1 MFKKAKLISMIMA
14 MVMACSLVVGCGG
27 GGGNGGGN
35 GTSNGGKIDNEKTQ
49 VILKFFQGTATR
61 DTAWL
66 DTLIKNFTEAN
77 KNTEFES
84 GKKGVQVTFS
94 TTRNLPLTTLSSDG
108 ADLYMAENDADIYDL
123 SIKGDI
129 LDLTSV
135 VTPLESKI
143 DSDAKKRM
151 VGKDGKYYALPSY
164 DFYAGVPYDEDLL
177 IKKNCFFAAPET
189 SDKQTFT
196 SNDCA
201 FIKDGESFYMV
212 ANANA
217 KKSCGPDGAYG
228 TPDDGLPS
236 SLQEMLVWCWY
247 MKTKAGINPFVMGND
262 TNIYSFYLTH
272 AIWAS
277 LAGYDA
283 MRAVYTNFAEG
294 GTDAEVVTGF
304 SSENFYVSADGSVK
318 IPMPI
323 VENVKLTKENGYK
336 AYDMSARYYSLAFLQ
351 IAYKEGWL
359 VDNQGGNT
367 GAMSQFIC
375 DGDSAMLYDAS
386 YWYHEAVAKGYF
398 EDWEDEAD
406 PDVAAKGRHIK
417 FLTCP
422 SQLSGSVAENGGKKN
437 TLMNLG
443 NSYVFA
449 NAHLDKAGNEGKKA
463 ASLSFLNYMYT
474 DEGLGIF
481 TGATGL
487 SIPMEYN
494 YTIPSDD
501 ISAAYYYNNVK
512 DIKEHSDVVNYASD
526 NQYFKNNLKSFSL
539 SWSSSVTTFTINGTL
554 IGNGYLDAIK
564 KYNGTAQN
572 IFEATKRSAD
582 TWATIIG

>member
-1 MFKKAKLISMIMA
+1 
-14 MVMACSLVVGCGG
+14 
-27 GGGNGGGN
+27 
-35 GTSNGGKIDNEKTQ
+35 
-49 VILKFFQGTATR
+49 
-61 DTAWL
+61 
-66 DTLIKNFTEAN
+66 
-77 KNTEFES
+77 
-84 GKKGVQVTFS
+84 
-94 TTRNLPLTTLSSDG
+94 
-108 ADLYMAENDADIYDL
+108 
-123 SIKGDI
+123 
-129 LDLTSV
+129 
-135 VTPLESKI
+135 
-143 DSDAKKRM
+143 
-151 VGKDGKYYALPSY
+151 
-164 DFYAGVPYDEDLL
+164 
-177 IKKNCFFAAPET
+177 
-189 SDKQTFT
+189 
-196 SNDCA
+196 
-201 FIKDGESFYMV
+201 
-212 ANANA
+212 
-217 KKSCGPDGAYG
+217 
-228 TPDDGLPS
+228 
-236 SLQEMLVWCWY
+236 
-247 MKTKAGINPFVMGND
+247 
-262 TNIYSFYLTH
+262 
-272 AIWAS
+272 
-277 LAGYDA
+277 

-474 DEGLGIF
+474 DEGTVFSPARRDCRFLWN
-481 TGATGL
+481 T
-487 SIPMEYN
+487 
-494 YTIPSDD
+494 TIPFLPM
-501 ISAAYYYNNVK
+501 ISPQH
-512 DIKEHSDVVNYASD
+512 ITI
-526 NQYFKNNLKSFSL
+526 
-539 SWSSSVTTFTINGTL
+539 TT
-554 IGNGYLDAIK
+554 
-564 KYNGTAQN
+564 
-572 IFEATKRSAD
+572 
-582 TWATIIG
+582 

>member
-1 MFKKAKLISMIMA
+1 MFKKSKLISMMLA
-14 MVMACSLVVGCGG
+14 VVMAASFAVGCGG
-27 GGGNGGGN
+27 KDIGG
-35 GTSNGGKIDNEKTQ
+35 GGKIDNAKTQ

-66 DTLIKNFTEAN
+66 DTLVKNFTEAN
-77 KNTEFES
+77 KDKSFEAN
-84 GKKGVQVTFS
+84 KKGVQVTYT

-135 VTPLESKI
+135 VTPLESRI
-143 DSDAKKRM
+143 DGDAKKRM

-177 IKKNCFFAAPET
+177 IKKNCFFADPAE
-189 SDKQTFT
+189 SAKQTFT
-196 SNDCA
+196 SQDCA
-201 FIKDGESFYMV
+201 FIKNGESFYMV
-212 ANANA
+212 SNQKA
-217 KKSCGPDGAYG
+217 KKSCGPDGVYN
-228 TPDDGLPS
+228 TVDDGLPS
-236 SLQEMLVWCWY
+236 SFQEMLVWCWY
-247 MKTKAGINPFVMGND
+247 MKTKAGVNPFVIGND
-262 TNIYSFYLTH
+262 SNIYSFYLTH
-272 AIWAS
+272 GIWAS

-283 MRAVYTNFAEG
+283 MRTVYTNYAEG
-294 GTDAEVVTGF
+294 GTDVEVVTGF
-304 SSENFYVSADGSVK
+304 SSENLYESADGSVK
-318 IPMPI
+318 IPAPT
-323 VENVKLTKENGYK
+323 VTTEKLTKENGYK

-359 VDNQGGNT
+359 TANQGGNT

-406 PDVAAKGRHIK
+406 PGEVASGRHIK
-417 FLTCP
+417 FMTFP
-422 SQLSGSVAENGGKKN
+422 SQVKGSVAEGKGKKN

-449 NAHLDKAGNEGKKA
+449 NSHLDKAGNEGKKEA
-463 ASLSFLNYMYT
+463 ALEFLRYMYT

-487 SIPMEYN
+487 TVPMQYN
-494 YTIPSDD
+494 YTIPTDD
-501 ISAAYYYNNVK
+501 VSAAYYYNNIK
-512 DIKEHSDVVNYASD
+512 DLKANSDVVNYASD
-526 NQYFKNNLKSFSL
+526 NQFFKNNLKSFSL
-539 SWSSSVTTFTINGTL
+539 SWSSSITTFTINGTL
-554 IGNGYLDAIK
+554 IGNGYLDAMK

-572 IFEATKRSAD
+572 KFEATRRSSD
-582 TWATIIG
+582 TWKAIIG